1 MKQYSLVL
9 IVLLVICGCTPRSA
23 VKDPF
28 LTTAEV
34 THKVDSLARIFYV
47 DAKLNHDYL
56 EKHPLR
62 VSEMKSLK
70 QKIISTSP
78 AFNNEKTSDSIG
90 EFRSLPLVTGKDTA
104 RIQELKDSVHEN
116 RMYDGC
122 GFIDTIY
129 LSEQH
134 HLDYNVGFS
143 HLDTDHAWGYV
154 YAYIVDNLT
163 NDSVKADV
171 SDFKYAKLGNAPLV
185 HAFTFSFMYDG
196 HKYILHRMFDVRID
210 FLLNKEQSIY
220 AAQKQRARTPK
231 RNETV
236 ACYKVN

>member
-1 MKQYSLVL
+1 MKVVKSCFYA
-9 IVLLVICGCTPRSA
+9 LLTMLFVGCTPRSA
-23 VKDPF
+23 VKDPY

-104 RIQELKDSVHEN
+104 RMQELKDSVHEN
-116 RMYDGC
+116 SVYDRCSFG
-122 GFIDTIY
+122 DTICLSERYY
-129 LSEQH
+129 LSYEA
-134 HLDYNVGFS
+134 GFS
-143 HLDTDHAWGYV
+143 RLDTDHMWGHPI

-171 SDFKYAKLGNAPLV
+171 SDLKYAKLSNAPLV
-185 HAFTFSFMYDG
+185 FAFAFTFKYDG
-196 HKYILHRMFDVRID
+196 HTYLFHRIYDVRID
-210 FLLNKEQSIY
+210 LNLNLKVFDH
-220 AAQKQRARTPK
+220 RK
-231 RNETV
+231 RECHKST

>member
-62 VSEMKSLK
+62 VSQLERLK
-70 QKIISTSP
+70 QKVISISP
-78 AFNNEKTSDSIG
+78 AFNNENDSSSIG
-90 EFRSLPLVTGKDTA
+90 EFRSLPLITKKDTA
-104 RIQELKDSVHEN
+104 RMQELKDSVHEN
-116 RMYDGC
+116 SVYDRCSFG
-122 GFIDTIY
+122 DTICLSERYY
-129 LSEQH
+129 LSYEA
-134 HLDYNVGFS
+134 GFS
-143 HLDTDHAWGYV
+143 RLDTDHMWGHPI

-171 SDFKYAKLGNAPLV
+171 SDLKYAKLSNAPLV
-185 HAFTFSFMYDG
+185 FAFAFTFKYDG
-196 HKYILHRMFDVRID
+196 HTYIFHRIYDVRID
-210 FLLNKEQSIY
+210 LNLNIKVFDNRPRVCH
-220 AAQKQRARTPK
+220 KT
-231 RNETV
+231 T